1 MSFFEA
7 GMLVCFGMAWP
18 TSIIKSW
25 RARTA
30 KGKSVFFLF
39 IVLIGYACG
48 IVHKILYNMDIVI
61 LFYILNLLMV
71 AADICIYYRNRRID
85 LDCTSCAK

>member
-71 AADICIYYRNRRID
+71 AADICIYYRNR
-85 LDCTSCAK
+85 